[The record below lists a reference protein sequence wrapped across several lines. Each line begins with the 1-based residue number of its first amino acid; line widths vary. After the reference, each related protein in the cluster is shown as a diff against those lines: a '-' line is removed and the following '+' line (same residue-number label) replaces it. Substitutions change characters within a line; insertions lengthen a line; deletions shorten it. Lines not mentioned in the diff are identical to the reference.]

1 MMMGQVQNLLSL
13 LQATL
18 PVLVSGQG
26 AGATA
31 GQAAGTTAT
40 TNSSDQAGGP
50 SMQGMAAPPRMS
62 IRDWQR
68 LNLKTFSGLGGAAE
82 ADDWLRYI
90 NKKFETMD
98 LTSQEKVVYASQQ
111 LMGEPDLWW
120 SEVRRSHG
128 PLASAPTLE
137 EFTSAFAIEYYP
149 FSLRWSKEFEL

>member
-1 MMMGQVQNLLSL
+1 
-13 LQATL
+13 
-18 PVLVSGQG
+18 
-26 AGATA
+26 
-31 GQAAGTTAT
+31 
-40 TNSSDQAGGP
+40 
-50 SMQGMAAPPRMS
+50 MS